1 MIINPKVA
9 EYRSKIGVNS
19 QVTGKPTQFTDQYFT
34 YTLSSLSNKS
44 SSIKMEGQS
53 LDRPRNIGVLYFN
66 NDKLFLYLQRDPEL
80 HLMRKLKA
88 YGINETIFSC
98 FKPDAILI
106 EDTRHS
112 KIYQIDYDDADK
124 CRDFLN
130 FKTRG
135 FECQRFIPLTKLKE
149 VIIDESNSLLL

>member
-1 MIINPKVA
+1 MTDAQVA
-9 EYRSKIGVNS
+9 EYRSKIGSINKGVSTATSFN
-19 QVTGKPTQFTDQYFT
+19 DQYFT
-34 YTLSSLSNKS
+34 YTLAHLSVKS
-44 SSIKMEGQS
+44 SSIRMSGQS
-53 LDRPRNIGVLYFN
+53 LSRPRNIGVLYFN

-98 FKPDAILI
+98 FRPDVILI

-112 KIYQIDYDDADK
+112 KVYQIDYLDADK

-149 VIIDESNSLLL
+149 VIIDESNNLIL